1 MSIPGGILES
11 LKPVKFYAVGVH
23 LCDPGTQE
31 GNAEDCESEVSQAY
45 HTEKK
50 KNPIPYLSNQ
60 PHMATNTQ
68 WGLGILVYMTTLG

>member
-31 GNAEDCESEVSQAY
+31 ANAEDCESEVSQA
-45 HTEKK
+45 
-50 KNPIPYLSNQ
+50 
-60 PHMATNTQ
+60 
-68 WGLGILVYMTTLG
+68 